1 MKKIEELEAEMLKTR
16 FELAKMSEEY
26 QHRNVN
32 IEELVLKAS
41 ELTMKCHEVK
51 VVNQLRL
58 CNVDLKTD
66 G

>member
-1 MKKIEELEAEMLKTR
+1 MKKIEELESEMLKTR
-16 FELAKMSEEY
+16 SELAKMSEEY
-26 QHRNVN
+26 QHHNVS

>member
-16 FELAKMSEEY
+16 SELAKMSEEY

>member
-1 MKKIEELEAEMLKTR
+1 MKRIEELEAEMIKPR
-16 FELAKMSEEY
+16 SELAKMSEEY
-26 QHRNVN
+26 QRHNAS

>member
-16 FELAKMSEEY
+16 SELAKMSEEY

-32 IEELVLKAS
+32 IEGLVLKAS

-58 CNVDLKTD
+58 CNVDLNTD

>member
-1 MKKIEELEAEMLKTR
+1 MKKIEELKAEMLKTR
-16 FELAKMSEEY
+16 SELAKMSEEY